1 VKTQLNADVALMN
14 VPLEVMTF
22 EILDPMPQIE
32 MPYVH
37 LRHICVHLRFQ
48 SFSSP

>member
-1 VKTQLNADVALMN
+1 MNADVALMN

-32 MPYVH
+32 MP
-37 LRHICVHLRFQ
+37 
-48 SFSSP
+48 